1 MAGDRVV
8 VLRSDDPHAF
18 VADACAAAAA
28 TVGQPRPWRPSD
40 AGMVDAYAELVV
52 AYARLA
58 RPRLS
63 GARLTIVDH
72 LVERVAQARAGEIA
86 TPLVDIVDRLHGEL
100 ASEGAPV

>member
-1 MAGDRVV
+1 MAADRVV
-8 VLRSDDPHAF
+8 VLRSDDPLAF

-28 TVGQPRPWRPSD
+28 SVGQPRPWRPND
-40 AGMVDAYAELVV
+40 VGMVDAYAELVV

-63 GARLTIVDH
+63 GARLAIVDH
-72 LVERVAQARAGEIA
+72 LVERVAQARNGEIA

-100 ASEGAPV
+100 APEGAPV